1 MKARQLTLQ
10 EEFTKQ
16 HLEEL
21 EEKKYKSLTIRLTGK
36 ELNNLK
42 SFIKDLNK
50 EEKIKVT
57 PSQFVRALIN
67 VVIKNEEK

>member
-1 MKARQLTLQ
+1 MI
-10 EEFTKQ
+10 
-16 HLEEL
+16 

-42 SFIKDLNK
+42 SFIKDLSK

-67 VVIKNEEK
+67 VVIKNEEE

>member
-36 ELNNLK
+36 ELNDLK
-42 SFIKDLNK
+42 SFVKDLSK
-50 EEKIKVT
+50 EEHMRVT

-67 VVIKNEEK
+67 VVLKNEEK

>member
-42 SFIKDLNK
+42 SFLKELNK
-50 EEKIKVT
+50 EEKIKAT

-67 VVIKNEEK
+67 VVIKNEEE